1 MLEARIL
8 QFLGEKESENKAYS
22 RGFFRKLGAGF
33 VKKKEDL
40 FKGFWEY
47 LEGMEVDTRHCGVL
61 LVVKNFIVS
70 DLINQFLVILK

>member
-1 MLEARIL
+1 MVFLLEARIR

-22 RGFFRKLGAGF
+22 RGLFRKLVAGF
-33 VKKKEDL
+33 GKKKEDL
-40 FKGFWEY
+40 FKGFGEY

-70 DLINQFLVILK
+70 